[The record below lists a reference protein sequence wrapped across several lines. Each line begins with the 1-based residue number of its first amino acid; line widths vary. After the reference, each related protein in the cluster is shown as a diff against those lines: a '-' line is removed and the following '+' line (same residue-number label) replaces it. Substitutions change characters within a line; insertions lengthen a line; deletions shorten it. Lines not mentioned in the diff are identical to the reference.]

1 MATDTL
7 KELSRDSAIRPKES
21 PFAIQAKQLNL
32 SLGLPKESSEFEKRI
47 ALTPDAV
54 AILVRNGMSVSV
66 ETLAGQSANY
76 SDVDYANAGAQ
87 IVYSHK
93 EIFENDIILKI
104 EPLKNDEF
112 DLIKP
117 NTTLISTL
125 NLPTLD
131 QAYFNNLNKKKITA
145 IAFEFIEDKVGEF
158 PIIRAMSEIAGSA
171 VLLIATEYLS
181 SVNNG
186 KGIILG
192 GITGVPPTNVVI
204 LGAGTVGEFATRS
217 ALGLG
222 ANIKVFDRQLYR
234 LQRLQYAVGNRIF
247 TSIIDSVNLGQA
259 IKEADVVV
267 GALRSEIGM
276 APQVITEEM
285 VSQMKPNSLII
296 DVAIDQ
302 GGCCETSE
310 MTSHG
315 KPIFKKHEVIH
326 YCVPNIASRFA
337 HTASIAL
344 SNIFTPVLLKTEGL
358 GGVNE
363 MIFQNK
369 WFMKGVVCYK
379 GSVTNL
385 HIAKRF
391 NLKYKDLGLILSAR
405 F

>member
-7 KELSRDSAIRPKES
+7 KELARASAISPKES
-21 PFAIQAKQLNL
+21 PFAIQQKHNSL

-54 AILVRNGMSVSV
+54 AILVKNGMSVSI
-66 ETLAGQSANY
+66 ETGAGLSANY
-76 SDVDYANAGAQ
+76 SDMDYSNAGAQ
-87 IVYSHK
+87 IVFSHK

-104 EPLKNDEF
+104 EPLKEEEF
-112 DLIKP
+112 EFIKP
-117 NTTLISTL
+117 NATLISTL
-125 NLPTLD
+125 NLPVLN

-171 VLLIATEYLS
+171 VLLIGTEYLS

-204 LGAGTVGEFATRS
+204 LGAGTVGEFAARS

-234 LQRLQYAVGNRIF
+234 LQRLQYAVGSRIF
-247 TSIIDSVNLGQA
+247 TSIIDSVNLSNA
-259 IKEADVVV
+259 IKEADVVI
-267 GALRSEIGM
+267 GALRSEIGV
-276 APQVITEEM
+276 APMVITEEM
-285 VSQMKPNSLII
+285 VAKMKPNSLII
-296 DVAIDQ
+296 DVAIDH
-302 GGCCETSE
+302 GGCCETSQV
-310 MTSHG
+310 TSHG
-315 KPIFKKHEVIH
+315 NPVFKKHDVIH

-385 HIAKRF
+385 HLAKRF